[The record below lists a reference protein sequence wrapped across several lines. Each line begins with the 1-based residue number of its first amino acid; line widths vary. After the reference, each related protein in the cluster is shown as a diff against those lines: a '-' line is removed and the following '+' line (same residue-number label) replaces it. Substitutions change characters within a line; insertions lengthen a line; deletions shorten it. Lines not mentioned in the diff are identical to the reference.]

1 MGKCYDHSNDFMFAW
16 LSFGK
21 ELLTRWTIGS
31 LCILTI
37 LVISCFDFEGW
48 IWVLISSVPG
58 LCTHFTFTFTYLHSC
73 RYEGHSFKK

>member
-1 MGKCYDHSNDFMFAW
+1 MGKKCYDHSNDFMFEW
-16 LSFGK
+16 LSFGN
-21 ELLTRWTIGS
+21 ELLTRLTIGS

-48 IWVLISSVPG
+48 LCVLIALVPG
-58 LCTHFTFTFTYLHSC
+58 LCTRFTFTYLHSC